1 LNQSD
6 AIDAAYLWVGP
17 QALDPE
23 LQRALEHGLSGNLHF
38 SHDNVN
44 ALDSAIRKNW
54 HGLIVDLSHSQYG
67 DVLWLAMPQIFIAQD
82 AGLVIVNTEQLAR
95 LLALNLPTNW
105 LLQIDPV
112 HPDVLIQN
120 IRMLRNSYSRSA
132 ALNRD
137 DKSIH
142 AAQQADDQ
150 ITLASKQTSETLRQ
164 TLDVALT
171 GARLNHWRVN
181 LKNNEI
187 FLGALD
193 EEFFGM
199 RANSVE
205 QLAGIVHPDDVTAF
219 LELGRY
225 GKIIEHGHYAVEY
238 RVKKKMS
245 QQWRWLSSFARHMKL
260 PGDDADWIVGVTW
273 DVTERKETEIA
284 LEAAN
289 QKLLAALNAANMIYF
304 EWNTKTGERTA
315 IGQQEKILGQM
326 PDSISQAKS
335 VMHPDDFVYD
345 EQLIKHSLETGLP
358 YQNQFRVLLPG
369 GGFKWL
375 QSYASASKDEQGELN
390 KLSGICFDITERV
403 NMLEQLQ
410 QSDLQLKRAVAA
422 GKLISWEWRPSK
434 GLKIGVGAFEEIVG
448 VPSNEINGEKF
459 NTLVHPDD
467 VAHYRNAI
475 KFAVENKTEYQSEYR
490 LIRPDGEQRWM
501 AANGMPVLNAEGE
514 IEYIAGVAVDISAQK
529 AAEQTINDS
538 LSWLNLV
545 VQAADINTYSIDLL
559 DRTRKGG
566 PLDEKMYGFSPATI
580 EQLEALIH
588 PEDRESGL
596 EAITNAIINK
606 KPYRIRYRVYRGLG
620 EPQWEKARWHETMA
634 MPEFN
639 AYDRAVRI
647 SGVAYDVHER
657 MEQTRALEQ
666 ALQRAEK
673 ATKSKSD
680 FLASMSHE
688 IRTPMNAVVG
698 VSELLAK
705 SNLNQQQSDW
715 VGTLLNSSTQLLEII
730 NEILDF
736 SRLDAGAMQLHP
748 VEFRLSECIESSVSM
763 VASSAAAKGLDLSVT
778 YPAEMQQTVF
788 ADITRIRQVI
798 VNLLSNAV
806 KFTEVGGVQVNA
818 HLHEQDQDT
827 LLFEL
832 RVRDSGIGMT
842 SETVS
847 RLFLPFSQGDTTFT
861 RRFGGTGLGLSIC
874 KQLCELMG
882 GKISLSTE
890 VGVGS
895 EFSLRLPITK
905 LHADTAEL
913 PKPLEDKVIALIG
926 LNDHLA
932 SRLAKQIEYFG
943 CKADCY
949 HTAAEIDDKNVD
961 TIDLVMLPQ
970 QWLMANDEAT
980 QDILK
985 KIPCVMLQLY
995 LTASEQPNFDRKLFK
1010 EALHYP
1016 YLPSQLLSAVHKSL
1030 GISPANVSIFEESVA
1045 DPALENISRLRILVV
1060 EDNEINQYVLLA
1072 MLESIGCSATVA
1084 SDGMQAVNEFETQQ
1098 YDVVLMD
1105 VEMPVMDGIQ
1115 ATHAI
1120 RKHPHIKQPYVV
1132 ALTAHVMPDSRS
1144 KFMQAGMN
1152 DYVSK
1157 PVLMEALI
1165 AVLIN
1170 ASQQNAI
1177 GKL

>member
-1 LNQSD
+1 LLNQSD
-6 AIDAAYLWVGP
+6 AIDTAYLWIGP
-17 QALDPE
+17 QALDPG
-23 LQRALEHGLSGNLHF
+23 LQRALEDGLAGSLHF
-38 SHDNVN
+38 TQDKHV
-44 ALDSAIRKNW
+44 ALDAAKKTWR
-54 HGLIVDLSHSQYG
+54 GLVVDLSHSSPG
-67 DVLWLAMPQIFIAQD
+67 DVLWQALPAIFMEQA
-82 AGLVIVNTEQLAR
+82 AGLVIVKAEQLV
-95 LLALNLPTNW
+95 LLAALNLPVGW
-105 LLQIDPV
+105 LLQVDPV
-112 HPDVLIQN
+112 HPEVLIQN
-120 IRMLRNSYSRSA
+120 IRMLRNAYPRKDSFHQHDKNIRVGEYDDIG
-132 ALNRD
+132 AL
-137 DKSIH
+137 
-142 AAQQADDQ
+142 
-150 ITLASKQTSETLRQ
+150 KQTSETLRQ

-181 LKNNEI
+181 LKTNET
-187 FLGALD
+187 FPGALD
-193 EEFFGM
+193 EEFFGVL
-199 RANSVE
+199 ATSVE
-205 QLAGIVHPDDVTAF
+205 QLMDVIHPEDVSAF

-225 GKIIEHGHYAVEY
+225 GKIIEHGHYAAEY
-238 RVKKKMS
+238 RVKKKSS
-245 QQWRWLSSFARHMKL
+245 QQWRWLSSFARHIKL

-273 DVTERKETEIA
+273 DVTERKEAEIA

-289 QKLLAALNAANMIYF
+289 QKLLAALNVANMIYF

-326 PDSISQAKS
+326 PDSVGQAKS
-335 VMHPDDFVYD
+335 IMHPDDFAHD
-345 EQLIKHSLETGLP
+345 EQLIKHSFETGAP
-358 YQNQFRVLLPG
+358 YENQFRIMLPE

-375 QSYASASKDEQGELN
+375 QSYASVIKDEEGELN

-403 NMLEQLQ
+403 NMLQLLQ

-422 GKLISWEWRPSK
+422 GKLMSWEWRPGI
-434 GLKIGVGAFEEIVG
+434 GLRNGVGAFEEILG
-448 VPSNEINGEKF
+448 IPSSQIDGEKF
-459 NTLVHPDD
+459 NALIHPDD
-467 VAHYRNAI
+467 MSHYRNAF
-475 KFAVENKTEYQSEYR
+475 KSTLENKTEYQSEYR
-490 LIRPDGEQRWM
+490 LIRPDGQIRWM
-501 AANGMPVLNAEGE
+501 TANGMPVLNAQGE
-514 IEYIAGVAVDISAQK
+514 IEYIAGVAIDISAQK
-529 AAEQTINDS
+529 AIEQTLKDS
-538 LSWLNLV
+538 LSWLSLV
-545 VQAADINTYSIDLL
+545 VQAAEINTYSIDLL
-559 DRTRKGG
+559 NRTRTGG
-566 PLDEKMYGFSPATI
+566 PLDEKMYGCSPATI
-580 EQLEALIH
+580 EELEALVH
-588 PEDRESGL
+588 PEDRENGL
-596 EAITNAIINK
+596 EAITRAIIDK
-606 KPYRIRYRVYRGLG
+606 KPYRIRYRVCHGPG

-657 MEQTRALEQ
+657 IEQTLALEN
-666 ALQRAEK
+666 ALLHAEK

-698 VSELLAK
+698 VSELLSK

-715 VGTLLNSSTQLLEII
+715 VSTLLNSSDQLLEII

-736 SRLDAGAMQLHP
+736 SRLDAGAMKLHP
-748 VEFRLSECIESSVSM
+748 VEFQLHECIESSVSL
-763 VASSAAAKGLDLSVT
+763 VASSAAAKGLNLSVT

-806 KFTEVGGVQVNA
+806 KFTEMGGVQVNA
-818 HLHEQDQDT
+818 CLHEQDQDN

-832 RVRDSGIGMT
+832 RVKDSGIGMT

-882 GKISLSTE
+882 GKISLTTDI
-890 VGVGS
+890 GVGS
-895 EFSLRLPITK
+895 EFSLRLPIKK
-905 LHADTAEL
+905 LRNASDDV
-913 PKPLEDKVIALIG
+913 PKLLEGKMIALIG
-926 LNDHLA
+926 LNDQLA
-932 SRLAKQIEYFG
+932 TGLVKQIDYFG
-943 CKADCY
+943 GRANCYQAAAD
-949 HTAAEIDDKNVD
+949 IDAKSLGGL
-961 TIDLVMLPQ
+961 DLVILPQ
-970 QWLMANDEAT
+970 QTLMANDEAT
-980 QDILK
+980 QHILK
-985 KIPCVMLQLY
+985 KIPCIMLQLY
-995 LTASEQPNFDRKLFK
+995 LTTSEQPNFDRKLFK

-1016 YLPSQLLSAVHKSL
+1016 YLPSQLLSAVRKSL
-1030 GISPANVSIFEESVA
+1030 GVSPANAPIFEESVA

-1105 VEMPVMDGIQ
+1105 IEMPVMDGIQ

-1120 RKHPHIKQPYVV
+1120 RKHPQIKQPYIV
-1132 ALTAHVMPDSRS
+1132 ALTAHVMPDSRD

-1165 AVLIN
+1165 AVLVK
-1170 ASQQNAI
+1170 ASQQQNVI
-1177 GKL
+1177 GKP

>member
-6 AIDAAYLWVGP
+6 AIDEAYLWIGP

-23 LQRALEHGLSGNLHF
+23 LQHALEHGLSGNLHF
-38 SHDNVN
+38 SHDNRD
-44 ALDSAIRKNW
+44 ALDYAGKKNW
-54 HGLIVDLSHSQYG
+54 HGLIVDLSRSQYG
-67 DVLWLAMPQIFIAQD
+67 DVLWRALPKIFIMQAT
-82 AGLVIVNTEQLAR
+82 GLVIVKAEQLE
-95 LLALNLPTNW
+95 LLAGLNLPADW
-105 LLQIDPV
+105 LLQVDPV

-120 IRMLRNSYSRSA
+120 IRMLRNAYSRSA
-132 ALNRD
+132 GFGRD
-137 DKSIH
+137 NKSSH
-142 AAQQADDQ
+142 VGQSDD
-150 ITLASKQTSETLRQ
+150 IGVLKQTSETLRQ

-181 LKNNEI
+181 LKTNET
-187 FLGALD
+187 FPGALD
-193 EEFFGM
+193 EEFFGVL
-199 RANSVE
+199 ATSVE
-205 QLAGIVHPDDVTAF
+205 QLAGVIHADDLPAF

-225 GKIIEHGHYAVEY
+225 GKIIEHGQYATEY
-238 RVKKKMS
+238 RVKKKGS
-245 QQWRWLSSFARHMKL
+245 QQWRWLSSFARHIKL

-273 DVTERKETEIA
+273 DVTVRKETEIA

-304 EWNTKTGERTA
+304 EWNTKTGERLA
-315 IGQQEKILGQM
+315 IGQQEKILGQT
-326 PDSISQAKS
+326 PGSISHAKS

-345 EQLIKHSLETGLP
+345 EQLIQHSLETGEP
-358 YQNQFRVLLPG
+358 YENQFRVLLPE

-375 QSYASASKDEQGELN
+375 QSYASVIKDEQGQLN

-403 NMLEQLQ
+403 KMLELLQ

-422 GKLISWEWRPSK
+422 GKLMSWEWRPST
-434 GLKIGVGAFEEIVG
+434 GLKNGVGAFEEILG
-448 VPSNEINGEKF
+448 IPSSQVDGEKF
-459 NTLVHPDD
+459 NTLIHPDD
-467 VAHYRNAI
+467 VSHYRNAF
-475 KFAVENKTEYQSEYR
+475 KSALENKAEYQSEYR
-490 LIRPDGEQRWM
+490 LIRPDGQQRWV
-501 AANGMPVLNAEGE
+501 AANGMPVLNTKGE
-514 IEYIAGVAVDISAQK
+514 IEYIAGVAIDISAQK
-529 AAEQTINDS
+529 AIEQTLKDS
-538 LSWLNLV
+538 LSWLSLV

-559 DRTRKGG
+559 NRTRTGG

-588 PEDRESGL
+588 PEDRENGL
-596 EAITNAIINK
+596 EAITRAIIDK
-606 KPYRIRYRVYRGLG
+606 KPYRIRYRVCHGPG
-620 EPQWEKARWHETMA
+620 EPQWDKARWHETMA

-657 MEQTRALEQ
+657 VEQTQALEQ
-666 ALQRAEK
+666 ALKHAEK

-698 VSELLAK
+698 VSELLSK

-715 VGTLLNSSTQLLEII
+715 VSTLLNSSDQLLEII

-736 SRLDAGAMQLHP
+736 SRLDAGAMKLHS
-748 VEFRLSECIESSVSM
+748 VEFRLNECIESSVSL
-763 VASSAAAKGLDLSVT
+763 VASSAAAKGLNLSVT
-778 YPAEMQQTVF
+778 YPADMQQAVF

-806 KFTEVGGVQVNA
+806 KFTEVGGVEVNA
-818 HLHEQDQDT
+818 YLHEQDQDT

-832 RVRDSGIGMT
+832 RVKDSGIGMS

-882 GKISLSTE
+882 GKISLTTE
-890 VGVGS
+890 VGFGS

-905 LHADTAEL
+905 LHAATADA
-913 PKPLEDKVIALIG
+913 PKLLEDKAIALIG
-926 LNDHLA
+926 LNDSLA
-932 SRLAKQIEYFG
+932 SSLAKQIEYFG
-943 CKADCY
+943 GKAISYGSAVD
-949 HTAAEIDDKNVD
+949 IDEKSLEAL
-961 TIDLVMLPQ
+961 DLVILPQ
-970 QWLMANDEAT
+970 QTLMANNEAT
-980 QDILK
+980 QHVLK
-985 KIPCVMLQLY
+985 KIPCIMLQLY
-995 LTASEQPNFDRKLFK
+995 LTTSEQPNFDRKLFK

-1016 YLPSQLLSAVHKSL
+1016 YLPLQLLSAVHKSL
-1030 GISPANVSIFEESVA
+1030 GLSPVNASIFEETVA
-1045 DPALENISRLRILVV
+1045 DPALENISRLRILIV

-1072 MLESIGCSATVA
+1072 MLESIGCAATVA

-1105 VEMPVMDGIQ
+1105 IEMPVMDGIQ

-1120 RKHPHIKQPYVV
+1120 RKHPQIKQPYIV

-1157 PVLMEALI
+1157 PVLMESLI
-1165 AVLIN
+1165 AVLVK
-1170 ASQQNAI
+1170 ASQQQNVLN
-1177 GKL
+1177 KL

>member
-6 AIDAAYLWVGP
+6 AIDTAYLWIGP
-17 QALDPE
+17 QALDPG
-23 LQRALEHGLSGNLHF
+23 LQRALEQGLAGNVQF
-38 SHDNVN
+38 SE
-44 ALDSAIRKNW
+44 DSRVAFDAAKKTWR
-54 HGLIVDLSHSQYG
+54 GLIVDLSHSEYG
-67 DVLWLAMPQIFIAQD
+67 DVLWQALPQIFTAQVS
-82 AGLVIVNTEQLAR
+82 GLIIVKAELLAQLA
-95 LLALNLPTNW
+95 ALNLPAEW
-105 LLQIDPV
+105 LLQVAPV
-112 HPDVLIQN
+112 HPEVLIQN
-120 IRMLRNSYSRSA
+120 IRMLRNTYSRSD
-132 ALNRD
+132 ALNQD
-137 DKSIH
+137 DKSLH
-142 AAQQADDQ
+142 VGQYHDTSELKQA
-150 ITLASKQTSETLRQ
+150 SETLRQ
-164 TLDVALT
+164 TLDAALT

-181 LKNNEI
+181 LKTNET
-187 FLGALD
+187 FPGALD

-199 RANSVE
+199 RATLVE
-205 QLAGIVHPDDVTAF
+205 QLVEVIHPEDVPAF
-219 LELGRY
+219 FELGRY
-225 GKIIEHGHYAVEY
+225 GKIVEHGHYAAEY
-238 RVKKKMS
+238 RVKKKSS
-245 QQWRWLSSFARHMKL
+245 QQWRWLSSFARHVKL
-260 PGDDADWIVGVTW
+260 SDDVDWIVGVTW
-273 DVTERKETEIA
+273 DVTGRKETEIA

-304 EWNTKTGERTA
+304 EWNTKTGERLA
-315 IGQQEKILGQM
+315 IGQQEKILGQT
-326 PDSISQAKS
+326 PSSINQAKS

-345 EQLIKHSLETGLP
+345 EQLIRQSLETGEP
-358 YQNQFRVLLPG
+358 YENQFRVLLPE

-375 QSYASASKDEQGELN
+375 QSYASVINDEQGQPN

-403 NMLEQLQ
+403 KMLELLQ

-422 GKLISWEWRPSK
+422 GKLMSWEWRPGT
-434 GLKIGVGAFEEIVG
+434 GLKNGVGAFEEILG
-448 VPSNEINGEKF
+448 IPSSQIDGEKF
-459 NTLVHPDD
+459 NALIHPDD
-467 VAHYRNAI
+467 MSHYRNAF
-475 KFAVENKTEYQSEYR
+475 KSAVDNKTEYQSEYR

-501 AANGMPVLNAEGE
+501 AANGMPVLNAKGE
-514 IEYIAGVAVDISAQK
+514 IEYIAGVAVDISSQK
-529 AAEQTINDS
+529 AIEQTLKDN
-538 LSWLNLV
+538 LSWLGLV

-559 DRTRKGG
+559 NRTRTGG

-588 PEDRESGL
+588 PEDRENGL
-596 EAITNAIINK
+596 EAITRAIIDK
-606 KPYRIRYRVYRGLG
+606 KPYRIRYRVYHGPG
-620 EPQWEKARWHETMA
+620 EPQWDKARWHETMA

-657 MEQTRALEQ
+657 VEQTQ
-666 ALQRAEK
+666 ALQNALLHAEK

-698 VSELLAK
+698 VSELLSK

-715 VGTLLNSSTQLLEII
+715 VSTLLNSSDQLLEII

-736 SRLDAGAMQLHP
+736 SRLDAGAMKLHP
-748 VEFRLSECIESSVSM
+748 VEFRLNECIESSVSL
-763 VASSAAAKGLDLSVT
+763 VASSAAAKGLNLSVT
-778 YPAEMQQTVF
+778 YPAEMQQTVS
-788 ADITRIRQVI
+788 ADITRIRQII

-806 KFTEVGGVQVNA
+806 KFTEAGGVQVNA
-818 HLHEQDQDT
+818 CLHDQDQDT

-832 RVRDSGIGMT
+832 RVKDSGIGMS

-882 GKISLSTE
+882 GKISLTTE
-890 VGVGS
+890 VGIGS
-895 EFSLRLPITK
+895 EFSLRLPIAK
-905 LHADTAEL
+905 LRNASDDA
-913 PKPLEDKVIALIG
+913 PKLLEGKNIALIG
-926 LNDHLA
+926 LNDQLA
-932 SRLAKQIEYFG
+932 SSLVKQIDYFG
-943 CKADCY
+943 GRASCY
-949 HTAAEIDDKNVD
+949 RAAAEIDEKSLDSL
-961 TIDLVMLPQ
+961 DLVMLPQ
-970 QWLMANDEAT
+970 QTLMANNEAT
-980 QDILK
+980 QHMLK
-985 KIPCVMLQLY
+985 KIPCIMLQLY
-995 LTASEQPNFDRKLFK
+995 LTTSDQPNFDRKLFK

-1030 GISPANVSIFEESVA
+1030 GVSPVNPPIFEESVA
-1045 DPALENISRLRILVV
+1045 DPALENISRLRILIV

-1105 VEMPVMDGIQ
+1105 IEMPVMDGIQ

-1120 RKHPHIKQPYVV
+1120 RKHPQIKQPYIV
-1132 ALTAHVMPDSRS
+1132 ALTAHVMPDSRD

-1157 PVLMEALI
+1157 PVLMESLI
-1165 AVLIN
+1165 AILVK
-1170 ASQQNAI
+1170 ASQQQNVI
-1177 GKL
+1177 GKP